1 VGLGTWVV
9 GTCSWW
15 QRREWGVVDDSG
27 AGVGRR
33 DPC

>member
-1 VGLGTWVV
+1 MV

-33 DPC
+33 DRC